1 MNTGLFIRKKPNKY
15 MELST
20 EEVRDKFK
28 NISRDE
34 QAKVLLEILN
44 LLTSK
49 KSTFE
54 LKNIDM
60 KASRGICSFNL
71 SNQSDFSIIEQSIT
85 GVYEKE
91 IVIVGEK
98 NNDLENSSN

>member
-1 MNTGLFIRKKPNKY
+1 
-15 MELST
+15 
-20 EEVRDKFK
+20 
-28 NISRDE
+28 
-34 QAKVLLEILN
+34 
-44 LLTSK
+44 
-49 KSTFE
+49 
-54 LKNIDM
+54 M